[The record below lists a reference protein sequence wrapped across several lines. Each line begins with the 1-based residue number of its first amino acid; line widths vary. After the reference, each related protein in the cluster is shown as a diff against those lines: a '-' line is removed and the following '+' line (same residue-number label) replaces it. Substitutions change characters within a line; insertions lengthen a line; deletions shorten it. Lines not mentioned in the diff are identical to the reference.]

1 MITKRILLLFLLFL
15 FNTIFSENVSFTIP
29 IENWDI
35 DETYT
40 NKTFNLGIIKEQ
52 KKNILQK
59 SLNLPDAEDDNI
71 IYLYIKKHTG
81 YSKIYLNN
89 KLLTT
94 IGTVYQIREKSSEF
108 IHIVPISAINRN
120 NLNTD
125 TLKIINYSIKD
136 SPETEYIIKSDQ
148 SIPWNLYIYS
158 KLTKSLPLAY
168 SIIVIFL
175 LISYTHFKEA
185 EEDIKNRYYH
195 VTLILFLLFF
205 IINGVDNGSVFKDKL
220 QFLSYATSIAAWLS
234 FMLYY
239 VIKYSMWDTKK
250 IIPVSLITTLAILSL
265 SILQRFGILPSSD
278 ESIFRFILILI
289 NISFLYLLYK
299 KPVPN
304 MRSLI
309 LGLIYG
315 LVLHIV
321 NFILSTIYNYPDY
334 QLSQTAI
341 IIVLVGY
348 YLTVF
353 HSILSKIETNTGY
366 SDKLFDSM
374 EKGKLEI
381 LKKETQISELK
392 NVNEDILREK
402 SLFFTTLGRNLRA
415 PLNSII
421 GYSENLYTTDNLDEV
436 TPLVTEII
444 VESDKIF
451 QAINNIMDFS
461 TREFTNNDLLLK
473 DFRMKEIFEN
483 SVYASPLISAYKS
496 QINYIALD
504 DSDKVI
510 IKGNPIIYK
519 QIVTNIMQFLIGLS
533 PESIDY
539 TIFNSGITD
548 TYMDLEARFSANK
561 LKDSNLSLVTP
572 FTSEKDVFTK
582 YIKLYNISFY
592 EECSDSNYNI
602 EIKFQC
608 GLSNS
613 NSSILSNGLN
623 IPRNHD
629 LDKNISVLVVEDYL
643 PNLNIV
649 KMHLT
654 KMGCNVLTATNGED
668 AIIIFKNEIVD
679 VILMDIKMPIMDG
692 WTATEAIRS
701 TEKGLDTLI
710 IGLTASSLDL
720 DIRHCF
726 ESGMDDVQVK
736 PIRKNQLYSKLK
748 SLETFKPEIFPS
760 LSSLRADYG
769 ISKLETETLFIST
782 INQISKQLEV
792 LDILVCAADDAGV
805 QKEILALIH
814 ASLLINAFYFSRI
827 LRNFQTSYFNSD
839 SERVKLLQIRLVE
852 IINIVKEKNE
862 ELFRN

>member
-1 MITKRILLLFLLFL
+1 M
-15 FNTIFSENVSFTIP
+15 P
-29 IENWDI
+29 
-35 DETYT
+35 
-40 NKTFNLGIIKEQ
+40 
-52 KKNILQK
+52 
-59 SLNLPDAEDDNI
+59 
-71 IYLYIKKHTG
+71 
-81 YSKIYLNN
+81 
-89 KLLTT
+89 
-94 IGTVYQIREKSSEF
+94 
-108 IHIVPISAINRN
+108 
-120 NLNTD
+120 
-125 TLKIINYSIKD
+125 
-136 SPETEYIIKSDQ
+136 
-148 SIPWNLYIYS
+148 
-158 KLTKSLPLAY
+158 
-168 SIIVIFL
+168 
-175 LISYTHFKEA
+175 
-185 EEDIKNRYYH
+185 
-195 VTLILFLLFF
+195 
-205 IINGVDNGSVFKDKL
+205 
-220 QFLSYATSIAAWLS
+220 
-234 FMLYY
+234 
-239 VIKYSMWDTKK
+239 
-250 IIPVSLITTLAILSL
+250 
-265 SILQRFGILPSSD
+265 
-278 ESIFRFILILI
+278 
-289 NISFLYLLYK
+289 
-299 KPVPN
+299 
-304 MRSLI
+304 
-309 LGLIYG
+309 
-315 LVLHIV
+315 
-321 NFILSTIYNYPDY
+321 
-334 QLSQTAI
+334 QTAI
-341 IIVLVGY
+341 VIVLVGY
-348 YLTVF
+348 FLTF
-353 HSILSKIETNTGY
+353 FNSILGRIETNTGY
-366 SDKLFDSM
+366 NDKLFESL

-461 TREFTNNDLLLK
+461 TRDFTNNDLLLK

-483 SVYASPLISAYKS
+483 SVYASPQISAFKS
-496 QINYIALD
+496 KINYNALD
-504 DSDKVI
+504 VSDKVI

-519 QIVTNIMQFLIGLS
+519 QMVTNIMQFLIGLN

-539 TIFNSGITD
+539 TIWNSGITN
-548 TYMDLEARFSANK
+548 TYMDLEARFTANE
-561 LKDSNLSLVTP
+561 LQNPNFSLITP
-572 FTSEKDVFTK
+572 LISDKDVFTK
-582 YIKLYNISFY
+582 YIKLYNISFN
-592 EECSDSNYNI
+592 EECNDKNYNI
-602 EIKFQC
+602 ELKFQC

-613 NSSILSNGLN
+613 KNSSPGQNLN
-623 IPRNHD
+623 VPKNHD

-668 AIIIFKNEIVD
+668 AIILFKNEVVD

-769 ISKLETETLFIST
+769 ISKLETETLFVST

-792 LDILVCAADDAGV
+792 LDILVSAADDAGV
-805 QKEILALIH
+805 NKEIPALIH

-827 LRNFQTSYFNSD
+827 LRNFDTSYFSRD
-839 SERVKLLQIRLVE
+839 SNRVKLLHIRLVE
-852 IINIVKEKNE
+852 IINIVKEENE
-862 ELFRN
+862 ILFRN